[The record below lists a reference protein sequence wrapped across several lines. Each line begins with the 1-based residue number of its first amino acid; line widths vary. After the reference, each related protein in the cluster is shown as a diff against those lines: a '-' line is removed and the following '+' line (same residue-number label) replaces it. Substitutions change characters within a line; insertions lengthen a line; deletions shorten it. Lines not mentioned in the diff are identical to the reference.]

1 MNLKTKDVVIIG
13 AGPAGMTAAVY
24 ANSGGLSV
32 TLLESGMYGGQVAVS
47 SVIDNYPGVGKVGG
61 YELADMMFRR
71 VEECGIEPVCDTARR
86 IEATG
91 GIFKVSGE
99 TSEYFGRCVII
110 ANGVKRREAGFEGER
125 TYTGRGVSYCAVC
138 DGSFYREAD
147 VCVIGGGNS
156 ALEEALYLS
165 GICRKVYLVHR
176 REAFRAE
183 ERYIRELETKHN
195 VEKITSHIPVKVSG
209 DTGVRSLEIKDTA
222 SGKARVL
229 DVSGVFVSVG
239 LVPDNVRFLDVLK
252 LTEDG
257 YIISDE
263 DCKTSTSGVFVC
275 GDTRDRKLRQI
286 TTAVSD
292 GAIAATRAAE
302 YVRVLEEKR
311 KDVAFAEG
319 SL

>member
-32 TLLESGMYGGQVAVS
+32 TLLESGMYGGQVTVS

-71 VEECGIEPVCDTARR
+71 VEECGIEPVYDTARR

-91 GIFKVSGE
+91 GIFKVAGDAA
-99 TSEYFGRCVII
+99 EYFGRCIII

-125 TYTGRGVSYCAVC
+125 TYMGRGVSYCAVC

-165 GICRKVYLVHR
+165 GICRTVYLVHR
-176 REAFRAE
+176 RESFRG
-183 ERYIRELETKHN
+183 
-195 VEKITSHIPVKVSG
+195 EKKYVDAVKKRDNIVKLTSHRPIRVWGDGKVEGIELRDDVKDAPVKLNV
-209 DTGVRSLEIKDTA
+209 K
-222 SGKARVL
+222 
-229 DVSGVFVSVG
+229 GVFVAVG
-239 LVPDNVRFLDVLK
+239 LVPDNVGFAEAVT

-257 YIISDE
+257 YVLAGE
-263 DCKTSTSGVFVC
+263 DCKTTAPGIFVC
-275 GDTRDRKLRQI
+275 GDSRRKTVRQI
-286 TTAVSD
+286 TTAVGD
-292 GAIAATRAAE
+292 GAVAATEAIR
-302 YVRVLEEKR
+302 YLR
-311 KDVAFAEG
+311 G
-319 SL
+319 